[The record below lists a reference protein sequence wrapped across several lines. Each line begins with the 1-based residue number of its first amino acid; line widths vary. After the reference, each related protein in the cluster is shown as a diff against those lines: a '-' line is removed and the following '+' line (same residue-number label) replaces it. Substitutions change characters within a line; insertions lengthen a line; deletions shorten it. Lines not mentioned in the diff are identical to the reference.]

1 MYDRSTQ
8 VDRNTDS
15 INFGIGQPD
24 FALLPHALMRQVA
37 AARFA
42 EGDTELLNY
51 GFPQG
56 DGRFR
61 WALAAFLSRGYGTD
75 VQPQQLMITAGA
87 SQALNLIC
95 TLFTRPGDTVFVEE
109 PSYFLALRILQEDH
123 RLNAVPIPTDE
134 DGLALPAL
142 AEALTRH
149 RPVFLYT
156 IPTYQNPTGRT
167 LSHSRRQELL
177 ALAVEHDFLI
187 VADEV
192 YHLLDYATP
201 PPPPF
206 AAYVDSGKVLS
217 LGSFSKILAPGLR
230 LGWVQTTPQRAR
242 RFAASGLV
250 DSGGGLNQFTS
261 NLVRVALEG
270 DGQRDYLNG
279 LRRAYQQRVE
289 AMDAALRQHIGDRAA
304 WSVPGGG
311 FFFWL
316 TCAEQN
322 LPASKRPADGVGSG
336 QIDTTALL
344 QTAASA
350 KVGFLPGSRCSSVG
364 GLGNCLRL
372 CFAHYDI
379 AEIEEGIRRLG
390 HVFDSVQ

>member
-8 VDRNTDS
+8 VDRSADS

-37 AARFA
+37 AERFA

-61 WALAAFLSRGYGTD
+61 WALAAFLSRGYGAE
-75 VQPQQLMITAGA
+75 VQPQQLMVTAGA
-87 SQALNLIC
+87 SQALNLLC
-95 TLFTRPGDTVFVEE
+95 TLLARPGDTVFVEE

-134 DGLALPAL
+134 HGLSPA
-142 AEALTRH
+142 AVADALTRH
-149 RPVFLYT
+149 RPKFLYT

-167 LSHSRRQELL
+167 LSHSRRQQLL
-177 ALAVEHDFLI
+177 ALAEEHDFLI
-187 VADEV
+187 IADEV
-192 YHLLDYATP
+192 YHLLDFGSP

-206 AAYVDSGKVLS
+206 AANAASGRVLS

-230 LGWVQTTPQRAR
+230 LGWVQTSGQQAR
-242 RFAASGLV
+242 QFAASGLV
-250 DSGGGLNQFTS
+250 DSGGGLNHFTS

-270 DGQRDYLNG
+270 DGQQDYLDQ
-279 LRRAYQQRVE
+279 LRRAYRQRVA
-289 AMDAALRQHIGDRAA
+289 AMDAALHKHIGDRAA
-304 WSVPGGG
+304 WTVPAGG

-316 TCAEQN
+316 TCAAN
-322 LPASKRPADGVGSG
+322 
-336 QIDTTALL
+336 IDTTALL
-344 QTAASA
+344 NAADRA
-350 KVGFLPGSRCSSVG
+350 RVGFLPGPRCSSVA
-364 GLGNCLRL
+364 GLGHCLRL
-372 CFAHYDI
+372 CFAHYGI
-379 AEIEEGIRRLG
+379 PEIEEGIRRLG
-390 HVFDSVQ
+390 QVFDSFVATRP

>member
-1 MYDRSTQ
+1 MHDRSTQ
-8 VDRNTDS
+8 VDRSADS

-24 FALLPHALMRQVA
+24 FALLPHALMSEVA
-37 AARFA
+37 AERFA

-61 WALAAFLSRGYGTD
+61 WALADFLSRGYGAA

-95 TLFTRPGDTVFVEE
+95 TFFTRPGDTVFVEE

-134 DGLALPAL
+134 HGLVLPAVK
-142 AEALTRH
+142 EALTRH

-167 LSHSRRQELL
+167 LSESRRQQLL
-177 ALAVEHDFLI
+177 ALAEEHDFLI

-192 YHLLDYATP
+192 YHLLDFGSP
-201 PPPPF
+201 PPGPF
-206 AAYVDSGKVLS
+206 AVAADSGNVLS

-230 LGWVQTTPQRAR
+230 LGWVQTSEQRAR
-242 RFAASGLV
+242 QFAASGLV

-270 DGQRDYLNG
+270 GGQKDYLES
-279 LRRAYQQRVE
+279 LRRAYKERVE
-289 AMDAALRQHIGDRAA
+289 AMDAALHKQIGDRAT
-304 WSVPGGG
+304 WTVPAGGY
-311 FFFWL
+311 FFWL
-316 TCAEQN
+316 TCAED
-322 LPASKRPADGVGSG
+322 L
-336 QIDTTALL
+336 DTTALL
-344 QTAASA
+344 DAAARA
-350 KVGFLPGSRCSSVG
+350 KVGFLPGRRCSSVN
-364 GLGNCLRL
+364 GLSHCLRL
-372 CFAHYDI
+372 CFAHYAI
-379 AEIEEGIRRLG
+379 PQIEEGIRRLG
-390 HVFDSVQ
+390 KVFDSFH

>member
-8 VDRNTDS
+8 VDRSADS

-37 AARFA
+37 AERFA

-51 GFPQG
+51 GFEQG

-61 WALAAFLSRGYGTD
+61 WALAAFLSHGYGAS
-75 VQPQQLMITAGA
+75 VQPQQLMVTAGA
-87 SQALNLIC
+87 SQALNLLC

-134 DGLALPAL
+134 HGLALPAV

-167 LSHSRRQELL
+167 LSHSRRQQLL
-177 ALAVEHDFLI
+177 ALAEEHDFLI

-192 YHLLDYATP
+192 YHLLDFGSP
-201 PPPPF
+201 PPGPF
-206 AAYVDSGKVLS
+206 AAYADSDKVLS

-230 LGWVQTTPQRAR
+230 LGWVQTSAQRAR

-270 DGQRDYLNG
+270 GGQGDYLDG
-279 LRRAYQQRVE
+279 LRRAYRQRVE
-289 AMDAALRQHIGDRAA
+289 AMDAALHRHIGDRAT
-304 WSVPGGG
+304 WTVPAGG

-316 TCAEQN
+316 TCTDQYLAAAN
-322 LPASKRPADGVGSG
+322 GSPAGDGRG
-336 QIDTTALL
+336 QFDTTAML
-344 QTAASA
+344 AAAAGA
-350 KVGFLPGSRCSSVG
+350 KVGFLPGRRCSSVG
-364 GLGNCLRL
+364 GLGHCLRL
-372 CFAHYDI
+372 CFAHYGI
-379 AEIEEGIRRLG
+379 PEIEEGIRRLG
-390 HVFDSVQ
+390 QVFDRFQ

>member
-75 VQPQQLMITAGA
+75 VQPHQLMITAGA

-142 AEALTRH
+142 AEALTCH

-177 ALAVEHDFLI
+177 ALAEEHDFLI

-322 LPASKRPADGVGSG
+322 LPAAKRPADGVGSG

-379 AEIEEGIRRLG
+379 PEIEEGIRRLG

>member
-8 VDRNTDS
+8 IDRSADS

-24 FALLPHALMRQVA
+24 FALLPHALMREVA
-37 AARFA
+37 ADRFA

-61 WALAAFLSRGYGTD
+61 WALAAFLSCGYGTN
-75 VQPQQLMITAGA
+75 VLPQQLMITAGA

-123 RLNAVPIPTDE
+123 RLNAVPIPTDQ
-134 DGLALPAL
+134 DGLVLPAVE
-142 AEALTRH
+142 EALTRH
-149 RPVFLYT
+149 RPSFIYT

-167 LSHSRRQELL
+167 LTHSRRQELL
-177 ALAVEHDFLI
+177 ALAEEHDFLI

-192 YHLLDYATP
+192 YHLLDYGTP

-206 AAYVDSGKVLS
+206 AAHVDSGRVLS

-230 LGWVQTTPQRAR
+230 LGWVQTTPQQAR

-250 DSGGGLNQFTS
+250 DSGGGLSQFTS

-270 DGQRDYLNG
+270 DGQRDYLDR
-279 LRRAYQQRVE
+279 LRRAYQERVE
-289 AMDAALRQHIGDRAA
+289 AMDAALRQQIGDRAS
-304 WSVPGGG
+304 WSVPEGGY
-311 FFFWL
+311 FFWL
-316 TCAEQN
+316 TCAEQIN
-322 LPASKRPADGVGSG
+322 
-336 QIDTTALL
+336 TTTLL
-344 QTAASA
+344 QTAANS
-350 KVGFLPGSRCSSVG
+350 KVGFLPGRRCSSVG
-364 GLGNCLRL
+364 GLDHCLRL
-372 CFAHYDI
+372 CFAHYGI
-379 AEIEEGIRRLG
+379 PVIEEGIRRLG
-390 HVFDSVQ
+390 QVFGSFQ

>member
-8 VDRNTDS
+8 VDRSADS

-24 FALLPHALMRQVA
+24 FALLPHALMQQVTA
-37 AARFA
+37 ERFA

-61 WALAAFLSRGYGTD
+61 WALAAFLSRGYGTE
-75 VQPQQLMITAGA
+75 VQPQQLMVTAGA
-87 SQALNLIC
+87 SQALNLLC

-123 RLNAVPIPTDE
+123 RLNAVPIPSDE
-134 DGLALPAL
+134 HGLSLPAVE
-142 AEALTRH
+142 EALTRH

-167 LSHSRRQELL
+167 LSHSRRQQLL
-177 ALAVEHDFLI
+177 ALAEDHDFLI

-192 YHLLDYATP
+192 YHLLDFGSP

-206 AAYVDSGKVLS
+206 AAYTDSGKVLS

-242 RFAASGLV
+242 AFAASGLV

-261 NLVRVALEG
+261 SLVRVALEG
-270 DGQRDYLNG
+270 GGQRDYLDG
-279 LRRAYQQRVE
+279 LRRAYRLRVE
-289 AMDAALRQHIGDRAA
+289 AMDAALHRHIGGRAT
-304 WSVPGGG
+304 WTVPAGG

-316 TCAEQN
+316 TCADQF
-322 LPASKRPADGVGSG
+322 
-336 QIDTTALL
+336 DTTELL
-344 QTAASA
+344 KAAAGA
-350 KVGFLPGSRCSSVG
+350 KVGFLPGRRCSSVG
-364 GLGNCLRL
+364 GLGHSLRL
-372 CFAHYDI
+372 CFAHYGI
-379 AEIEEGIRRLG
+379 PEIEEGIRRLG
-390 HVFDSVQ
+390 QLFDRFQNTP

>member
-8 VDRNTDS
+8 VDRSADS

-24 FALLPHALMRQVA
+24 FALLPHALMRQVT

-51 GFPQG
+51 GFDQG

-61 WALAAFLSRGYGTD
+61 QALAAFLSHGYGTD
-75 VQPQQLMITAGA
+75 VQPQQLMVTAGA
-87 SQALNLIC
+87 SQALNLLC

-134 DGLALPAL
+134 DGLILSAVE
-142 AEALTRH
+142 EALTRH

-167 LSHSRRQELL
+167 LSHSRRQKLL
-177 ALAVEHDFLI
+177 ALAEEHDFLI

-192 YHLLDYATP
+192 YHLLDYGVP

-230 LGWVQTTPQRAR
+230 LGWVQTSPQRAR
-242 RFAASGLV
+242 RFATSGLV

-279 LRRAYQQRVE
+279 LRRAYQQRVK

-304 WSVPGGG
+304 WTVPGGG

-316 TCAEQN
+316 TCAEQI
-322 LPASKRPADGVGSG
+322 K
-336 QIDTTALL
+336 TTALL
-344 QTAASA
+344 QTAINA
-350 KVGFLPGSRCSSVG
+350 KVGFLPGQRCSSVG
-364 GLGNCLRL
+364 GLGDCLRL
-372 CFAHYDI
+372 CFAHYGI
-379 AEIEEGIRRLG
+379 PEIEEGIRRLG
-390 HVFDSVQ
+390 LVFASFQ